1 MILDAK
7 RFAMATALIL
17 LATGSWWLTRTVGVP
32 EKTFDGK
39 ARHDPDYIIENF
51 NATVMNE
58 EGRRRYTLSA
68 TKLTHYGDDGSS
80 ELDRPYL
87 VQYPTGLA
95 PVHTRAD
102 KGQIPKD
109 GNEILMSGN
118 VRSAQGRD
126 PQNAGGK
133 IRADSMK
140 ILLDK

>member
-1 MILDAK
+1 M
-7 RFAMATALIL
+7 
-17 LATGSWWLTRTVGVP
+17 
-32 EKTFDGK
+32 
-39 ARHDPDYIIENF
+39 
-51 NATVMNE
+51 
-58 EGRRRYTLSA
+58 
-68 TKLTHYGDDGSS
+68 
-80 ELDRPYL
+80 
-87 VQYPTGLA
+87 
-95 PVHTRAD
+95 HTRAD